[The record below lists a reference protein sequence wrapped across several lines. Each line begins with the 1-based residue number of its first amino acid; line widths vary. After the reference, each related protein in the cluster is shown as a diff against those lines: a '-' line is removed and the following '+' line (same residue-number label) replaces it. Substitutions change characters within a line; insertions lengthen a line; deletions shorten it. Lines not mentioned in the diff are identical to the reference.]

1 MSPAPEKENDEPA
14 AALARDANGHVAS
27 GGPTEAG
34 NMHGEML
41 DVGSLIRAAL
51 LNGADQFSL
60 HNQDFSAPAE
70 AVGNPIY
77 DGHVSLALDAEILPA
92 IDATLDL
99 LTTST
104 DLFDVPA
111 FDFGHSSGDAGDA

>member
-1 MSPAPEKENDEPA
+1 MRPAPQKENDEHA
-14 AALARDANGHVAS
+14 TDLVRDANGHEDAAVPA
-27 GGPTEAG
+27 EAG
-34 NMHGEML
+34 NVHGEML

-51 LNGADQFSL
+51 LDGADQLSL
-60 HNQDFSAPAE
+60 HGQDFSAPAD
-70 AVGNPIY
+70 AIDSPTY

-111 FDFGHSSGDAGDA
+111 FDFGHSAGDAGDA

>member
-1 MSPAPEKENDEPA
+1 MSPAPEKETDEPA
-14 AALARDANGHVAS
+14 TAFARDANGHVDTAAAIE
-27 GGPTEAG
+27 TG
-34 NMHGEML
+34 NGHGEML

-51 LNGADQFSL
+51 LNGADHLSL
-60 HNQDFSAPAE
+60 HGQDFSAPAD
-70 AVGNPIY
+70 AVDSPIY
-77 DGHVSLALDAEILPA
+77 DAHVSLALDAEILPA

-111 FDFGHSSGDAGDA
+111 FDFGHSGGDAGDA

>member
-1 MSPAPEKENDEPA
+1 MSPGPEKDTDDP
-14 AALARDANGHVAS
+14 ALARDA
-27 GGPTEAG
+27 GGRADAAAPAEAG
-34 NMHGEML
+34 NAHAEML

-51 LNGADQFSL
+51 LNGADHLSL
-60 HNQDFSAPAE
+60 NGQGFAAHADVPNAPT
-70 AVGNPIY
+70 Y

-104 DLFDVPA
+104 DLFDVPT
-111 FDFGHSSGDAGDA
+111 FDFGHSAADSGDA

>member
-1 MSPAPEKENDEPA
+1 MSPGPEDETDDP
-14 AALARDANGHVAS
+14 ALARDASVHADAAA
-27 GGPTEAG
+27 PAEAG
-34 NMHGEML
+34 NAHAEML

-51 LNGADQFSL
+51 LNGTDHHSLQSQGLTAHADL
-60 HNQDFSAPAE
+60 HDGS
-70 AVGNPIY
+70 IY

-111 FDFGHSSGDAGDA
+111 FDFGQSTSDAGDA